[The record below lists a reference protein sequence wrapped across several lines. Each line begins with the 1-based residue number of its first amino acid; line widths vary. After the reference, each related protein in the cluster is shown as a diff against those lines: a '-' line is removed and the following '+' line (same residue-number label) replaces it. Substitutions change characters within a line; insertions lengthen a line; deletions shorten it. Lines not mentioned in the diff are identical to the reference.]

1 MFSWKTHSED
11 VKEEDQWYMQEVRTH
26 FSFEL
31 TSKVISSALWFFL
44 LYMEWLIWTLALFN
58 IFLLFGKKKKK
69 VSVKRPM
76 QTGSI
81 CTSSPAPGLSES
93 QGRPTFP
100 MFQHHLLLTDHCF
113 PKHYYCFRLSLKGD
127 VTYIVTSEMTALSAL
142 RSSVYNF
149 TFCRGWLADTAAGC
163 S

>member
-1 MFSWKTHSED
+1 MFSWKIHSED
-11 VKEEDQWYMQEVRTH
+11 VKEEDRWYMKDVRTH

-31 TSKVISSALWFFL
+31 TSKVVSSALWFFL

-58 IFLLFGKKKKK
+58 IFLLFEKKKK
-69 VSVKRPM
+69 SECEEAYADCLHLHFL
-76 QTGSI
+76 TGSRAVGKSR
-81 CTSSPAPGLSES
+81 TANAPL
-93 QGRPTFP
+93 
-100 MFQHHLLLTDHCF
+100 FQHHLLLTGHCF

-127 VTYIVTSEMTALSAL
+127 VTFIVTSEMTALSAL
-142 RSSVYNF
+142 RSGVYSF